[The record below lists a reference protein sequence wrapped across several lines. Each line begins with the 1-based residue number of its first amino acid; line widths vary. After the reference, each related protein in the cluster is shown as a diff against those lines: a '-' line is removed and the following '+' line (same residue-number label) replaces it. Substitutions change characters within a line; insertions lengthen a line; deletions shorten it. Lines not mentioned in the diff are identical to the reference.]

1 MQILVSVLFF
11 FVAHIF
17 ISLSSLTFVA
27 GTVYLLMQIAVA
39 DLISLTQIKYELFYV
54 SNRSWLDPPEMC
66 GVYLGLDTFTNTAIV
81 FFIVALNFHTISTY
95 NLAQKTIARN
105 AVKLMAEDVDCEI
118 SGAAVNDENDDD
130 DDADDEDESNE
141 KMVTRNQHHQRSIV
155 IDYSKPKSYV
165 SVQMPVI
172 FIWLLAASMSVPLFW
187 YGDILPSGCNGAK
200 ICGVIQ
206 YTRSN
211 TVLLQFLLIKMRIV
225 VPSACLA
232 FSTIYVMA
240 TLLKGKRILSRP
252 CGLDEDVRQILKLAA
267 ALSLTFI
274 LCSMQRLYGS
284 LWFELISRPM
294 MERKYA
300 AFDKWIGIGGC
311 MLHYAAPIVR
321 PVIYCLFAPNVS
333 MKCTVF
339 CCSCCRRRW

>member
-1 MQILVSVLFF
+1 
-11 FVAHIF
+11 
-17 ISLSSLTFVA
+17 
-27 GTVYLLMQIAVA
+27 MQIAFA
-39 DLISLTQIKYELFYV
+39 DLISLLQIKYELFYV

-66 GVYLGLDTFTNTAIV
+66 GVYLGLDAFTNTAIV

-105 AVKLMAEDVDCEI
+105 AAKLLIENVDCEI
-118 SGAAVNDENDDD
+118 STAANDEHSDDD
-130 DDADDEDESNE
+130 GDDADDGNE
-141 KMVTRNQHHQRSIV
+141 AMITQNGHQQRSIV

-172 FIWLLAASMSVPLFW
+172 FIWLLAASMAVPLFW
-187 YGDILPSGCNGAK
+187 YGNILPNACSDTK

-211 TVLLQFLLIKMRIV
+211 TILLQILLIKMRIV
-225 VPSACLA
+225 VPSVFLA
-232 FSTIYVMA
+232 FSTIYVMVK
-240 TLLKGKRILSRP
+240 LLKVKRTLTQP
-252 CGLDEDVRQILKLAA
+252 CGLDEDVRQILKLAI

-284 LWFELISRPM
+284 LWFELIARPM
-294 MERKYA
+294 MERKYV

-311 MLHYAAPIVR
+311 MLHYAAPIIR
-321 PVIYCLFAPNVS
+321 PIIYCYFEPSVS
-333 MKCTVF
+333 MK
-339 CCSCCRRRW
+339 CCSCCRSRRR

>member
-1 MQILVSVLFF
+1 
-11 FVAHIF
+11 
-17 ISLSSLTFVA
+17 
-27 GTVYLLMQIAVA
+27 MQIALA
-39 DLISLTQIKYELFYV
+39 DLISLVQIKYELFYV

-66 GVYLGLDTFTNTAIV
+66 GVYLGLDAFTNTAIV

-105 AVKLMAEDVDCEI
+105 AAKLLADDVDCEI
-118 SGAAVNDENDDD
+118 SNIANDDNGAA
-130 DDADDEDESNE
+130 DADDDCNGT
-141 KMVTRNQHHQRSIV
+141 MINQNGHHQRSIV

-165 SVQMPVI
+165 SVQMPVV
-172 FIWLLAASMSVPLFW
+172 FIWLLAASIAVPLFW
-187 YGDILPSGCNGAK
+187 YGNILPNACSNTK

-211 TVLLQFLLIKMRIV
+211 TMLLQILLIKMRIV
-225 VPSACLA
+225 VPSVCLA
-232 FSTIYVMA
+232 FSTMYVIVK
-240 TLLKGKRILSRP
+240 LLKVKRTLMRP

-267 ALSLTFI
+267 VLALAFI

-284 LWFELISRPM
+284 LWFELIARPM

-311 MLHYAAPIVR
+311 MLHYAAPTIR
-321 PVIYCLFAPNVS
+321 PIIYCYFEPSVS
-333 MKCTVF
+333 MKC
-339 CCSCCRRRW
+339 CSCCGSRRRK